1 MDMVNNAGYLKRSY
15 RPKLPS
21 ISATIKAMESN
32 AHKIECFA
40 AKSLPRQL
48 HRLQHQQTHVSD
60 AVVVGTFAADLSLPP
75 SLSLT
80 GAVEPRAA
88 AAAAAQLSPASAAA
102 EPEPH
107 ISLLAR

>member
-1 MDMVNNAGYLKRSY
+1 M
-15 RPKLPS
+15 
-21 ISATIKAMESN
+21 
-32 AHKIECFA
+32 
-40 AKSLPRQL
+40 PRQL

-88 AAAAAQLSPASAAA
+88 AAAAAQLSPARLLERLPSRIFPSWQDKLAALIVPSILEA
-102 EPEPH
+102 TSTVAFIKPNQ
-107 ISLLAR
+107 L